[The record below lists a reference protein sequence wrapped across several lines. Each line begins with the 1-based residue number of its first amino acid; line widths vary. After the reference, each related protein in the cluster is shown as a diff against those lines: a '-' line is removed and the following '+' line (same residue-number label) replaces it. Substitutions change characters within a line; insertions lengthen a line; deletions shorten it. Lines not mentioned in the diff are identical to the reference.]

1 MGGIMRGIKALDLTL
16 INVKISDH
24 IIATVKL

>member
-16 INVKISDH
+16 IHVEISDH